1 MRRPRLRVL
10 VAISAWTIAV
20 VLAAIS
26 LVLLTLGSTGFG
38 LENSPGWLMAALY
51 IAYVSLPTVGALVT
65 VRRPGNLI
73 GPILLVAGLSLF
85 LWFSSSAYATY
96 ALVIRPDLPGGIFA
110 IWLSG
115 WAPFPYAL
123 ALLDFVP
130 LLYPHGRFLSRRWR
144 LFGWLVGALG
154 IAQFIGV
161 GFGRP
166 VLQSG
171 TSIGTSAPNPLAVAG
186 LAPFD
191 ILVNQTLAVP
201 LAFAFLVISWA
212 AVVIRFR
219 QSRGIERLQ
228 IKWFLYAVGVVL
240 LTIATLFSLSFI
252 GNWISNEILFF
263 MFTFTFMLIPL
274 SIGVAILRYRL
285 YDIDHLINRTLVY
298 GVTTATIGLTFFAGV
313 VVLPALLRPLIS
325 GSEVAVAVSTLV
337 GFALFQPLRSR
348 VQHAVDRRFYRSR
361 YDAARTLDAFS
372 VRLRDEVALDAVRA
386 DLLDAV
392 RETVQPTHAS
402 VWLREHRV

>member
-1 MRRPRLRVL
+1 
-10 VAISAWTIAV
+10 
-20 VLAAIS
+20 
-26 LVLLTLGSTGFG
+26 
-38 LENSPGWLMAALY
+38 MAALY
-51 IAYVSLPTVGALVT
+51 LGYVSLPTVGALIT

-73 GPILLVAGLSLF
+73 GPILLVAGVSLF

-96 ALVIRPDLPGGIFA
+96 ALAIRPDLPGGVLA
-110 IWLSG
+110 IWIAG

-130 LLYPHGRFLSRRWR
+130 LLYPDGRFLSRRWR
-144 LFGWLVGALG
+144 VVGWLVGALG
-154 IAQFIGV
+154 IAQFVGV

-186 LAPFD
+186 LAPLD
-191 ILVNQTLAVP
+191 VLVNQTAAVP
-201 LAFAFLVISWA
+201 LAFAFLAISWA

-219 QSRGIERLQ
+219 RSRGIARLQ
-228 IKWFLYAVGVVL
+228 IKWFLYAVGVVFL
-240 LTIATLFSLSFI
+240 AIAMLFSLSFI
-252 GNWISNEILFF
+252 GNLISDEVLFF
-263 MFTFTFMLIPL
+263 MFTFSFMLIPL

-298 GVTTATIGLTFFAGV
+298 GVTSGAIGLVFFGGV
-313 VVLPALLRPLIS
+313 VVVPALLRPLIS
-325 GSEVAVAVSTLV
+325 SSEVAVAVSTLV
-337 GFALFQPLRSR
+337 GFALFQPIRAR
-348 VQHAVDRRFYRSR
+348 VQHAVDRRFYRAR
-361 YDAARTLDAFS
+361 YDAARTLDAFG

-392 RETVQPTHAS
+392 RQTVQPTHAS
-402 VWLREHRV
+402 VWLRDHRR